1 MPLGSRWWRYVRM
14 LDEETRRSAIE
25 PFLLA
30 HRAPLRERAVVT
42 LKSAARRLGV
52 YDGVREAVRG
62 ARPG

>member
-1 MPLGSRWWRYVRM
+1 M